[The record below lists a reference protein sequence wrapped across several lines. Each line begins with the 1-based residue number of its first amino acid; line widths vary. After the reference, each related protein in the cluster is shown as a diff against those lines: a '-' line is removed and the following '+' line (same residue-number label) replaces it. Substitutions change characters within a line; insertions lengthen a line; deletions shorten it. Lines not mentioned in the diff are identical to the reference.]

1 MAPLPRARHAPGYVQ
16 IAKLLVKYGRRDLL
30 QSAGLEATWDDEPG
44 AEEAGDPA
52 RAEQLTADLEAMG
65 PTYVKLGQ
73 LLSSRVD
80 LLAPAYTSA
89 LARLQDDVEPFA
101 FSEVEEIVTSELG
114 VRLSRIFTS
123 FDEIPIAAAS
133 LGQVHRATLRDGRDV
148 VVKVQRPGVR
158 QQVLEDMEVLASVTE
173 KLDAHTDIG
182 RRFGFADL
190 LEQFRRS
197 LMDELDYRREADNLQ
212 TVAQMLT
219 DHPMIVVPSPHLDFT
234 TGRVLTMDYV
244 PGQKITSLGPLAR
257 VDQDLEP
264 LADDLFAAYLEQ
276 VLVQGTFHA
285 DPHPGNVL
293 LTPDGRL
300 VLLDIGMMARL
311 TPATKEKLVKLF
323 LALADARP
331 DEVSRISKTLGQQ
344 LPDFDAREF
353 DRAVAD
359 IVGRSADASLSE
371 QPIGALVLDLTRQ
384 AGECGLKM
392 EPELVM
398 LGKTLLNLD
407 QVATALDPDFEPRDA
422 LKRHVADLMKSSMTT
437 SPASLLS
444 SMLEA
449 KEFIEEL
456 PGRVN
461 RAFDAVG
468 SGHFELRVNA
478 FDEDE
483 FLRGLHKLA
492 NVVATAVILASM
504 ILASALLAR
513 TSGDDITSGNK
524 IALVVFVLS
533 VVLSLGM
540 LARTVLKSRGVRSHR
555 GD

>member
-1 MAPLPRARHAPGYVQ
+1 MALGLTARHLGRYKDLVLLFTRYALKDFQFRSDAAAEFPGEDRPLEPDVQARARAF
-16 IAKLLVKYGRRDLL
+16 
-30 QSAGLEATWDDEPG
+30 
-44 AEEAGDPA
+44 AESLKG
-52 RAEQLTADLEAMG
+52 MG
-65 PTYVKLGQ
+65 PAYIKFGQVLSTRPDLVPPEYIAALESFQDKL
-73 LLSSRVD
+73 
-80 LLAPAYTSA
+80 
-89 LARLQDDVEPFA
+89 EPFS
-101 FSEVEEIVTSELG
+101 FDEVEEIVKEQLG
-114 VRLSRIFTS
+114 VRLSQAFRVF
-123 FDEIPIAAAS
+123 EPVPLAAAS
-133 LGQVHRATLRDGRDV
+133 LGQVHRATLRGDRPV

-158 QQVLEDMEVLASVTE
+158 QQVLADMETLSSVAE

-182 RRFGFADL
+182 RRYGLGDL

-197 LMDELDYRREADNLQ
+197 LMDELDYRREADNMQ
-212 TVAQMLT
+212 RVGEMLS

-234 TGRVLTMDYV
+234 TGKVLTMDYV
-244 PGQKITSLGPLAR
+244 PGQKITELGPLVR
-257 VDQDLEP
+257 VEMDLEP

-311 TPATKEKLVKLF
+311 TPATRGKLVKLF

-331 DEVSRISKTLGQQ
+331 DEVARISRTMGEELA
-344 LPDFDAREF
+344 DFEPREF
-353 DRAVAD
+353 DRTVAD
-359 IVGRSADASLSE
+359 IVGRSADASLAE
-371 QPIGALVLDLTRQ
+371 QPIGALVLELTRR
-384 AGECGLKM
+384 AAECGLKM
-392 EPELVM
+392 DPELVM

-407 QVATALDPDFEPRDA
+407 QVATALDPEFAPREA
-422 LKRHVADLMKSSMTT
+422 LKRHVSELMKSSMGTT
-437 SPASLLS
+437 PASLLS

-449 KEFIEEL
+449 KEFVEEL

-468 SGHFELRVNA
+468 SGSFELRVNA

-492 NVVATAVILASM
+492 NVVATAVILGSM
-504 ILASALLAR
+504 ILSSALLAR
-513 TSGDDITSGNK
+513 STDGSTNSGQK
-524 IALVVFVLS
+524 IALVVFVVS

-555 GD
+555 GE